1 MLLLPLPILTCPA
14 TNPQKWKF
22 LTLKHWAADP
32 RGTWRLSLKDTA
44 GNGLGGRLSSWEL
57 ILHGA
62 ATNPRVDPG
71 CSAVA
76 QSGSRGVVEGVGRDQ
91 SRPTC
96 TNPPMAGGSRLCAPG
111 CIAAYLGNGVCDAP
125 CNNTPCA
132 LDSGDCGTLPDAPA
146 LSCPEECVSVASG
159 LTSPAASP
167 LLQFQP
173 ENVCR
178 YPYLCKDPS
187 PEHDFMCYTC
197 QCECDACYEDGG
209 CDVDGA
215 PHYSLR
221 LSLIVLTFGIL
232 GGLGPY

>member
-1 MLLLPLPILTCPA
+1 MLPLPILTCPA

-125 CNNTPCA
+125 CNNDDC
-132 LDSGDCGTLPDAPA
+132 DYDFGDCHGGTETNVTSCAPG
-146 LSCPEECVSVASG
+146 CPISWISDHYCDE
-159 LTSPAASP
+159 
-167 LLQFQP
+167 
-173 ENVCR
+173 
-178 YPYLCKDPS
+178 
-187 PEHDFMCYTC
+187 TC
-197 QCECDACYEDGG
+197 QVCVTRRD
-209 CDVDGA
+209 
-215 PHYSLR
+215 SILLSTR
-221 LSLIVLTFGIL
+221 LPKRPSITLCSIHTSVSFFIVLVVIL
-232 GGLGPY
+232 PSITVGTESTSS